1 MPELL
6 TDFCTYLGNLCM
18 PISVLITG
26 ALIATQRPRDILTN
40 KRLYLF
46 NAIKLIALPLIICG
60 IAKLVTLGLSN
71 SYEIVMFC
79 TVIAALPSAATI
91 TMLAELYDIDPGYA
105 SQTVGMT
112 SVLATA
118 TLPVMMLFAQ
128 WVASL

>member
-1 MPELL
+1 
-6 TDFCTYLGNLCM
+6 M

-91 TMLAELYDIDPGYA
+91 TMLAELYDIKPEYA
-105 SQTVGMT
+105 AQTVGSSSIL
-112 SVLATA
+112 SVA
-118 TLPVMMLFAQ
+118 TLPLMYFIADL
-128 WVASL
+128 VAKF